1 MQYIILS
8 NYTPSYS
15 HYVFYYHKVLSFQF
29 HLVSNWP
36 SQWQVFM
43 VIYLT
48 PLFWSPE
55 QSEVFWRNSACLN
68 RLLYI
73 FYFRL
78 TLNFN
83 LSSPFLKLS
92 HFLSHRRS
100 HLVHLRDYDFGMLGQ
115 CKPERQTNPRKQQE
129 MDAEDWT
136 CQPFL
141 GSSGTWRWDWKRSSG
156 SEFQL
161 IANISSTENLNE
173 EETLCSLSHDRDFFK
188 ALQYTVY
195 RTNLD
200 KCVD

>member
-1 MQYIILS
+1 MQYSILS

-141 GSSGTWRWDWKRSSG
+141 GNSGTWRWDWKRSSVVRVSANSKHFQHWKPEWG
-156 SEFQL
+156 GDTVQSEPWQRFFQG
-161 IANISSTENLNE
+161 IAIY
-173 EETLCSLSHDRDFFK
+173 SL
-188 ALQYTVY
+188 
-195 RTNLD
+195 
-200 KCVD
+200 